1 MGVKETN
8 LSQEEI
14 DKIIFNNMYRHE
26 FLEALMQ
33 EIPNGITLNEIVI
46 QKKRR

>member
-14 DKIIFNNMYRHE
+14 DRIIFNNMYKHE

-33 EIPNGITLNEIVI
+33 EIPKGFIVSDDQGDNI
-46 QKKRR
+46 

>member
-14 DKIIFNNMYRHE
+14 DRIIFNNMYRHE

-33 EIPNGITLNEIVI
+33 EIPKGFVASDDQGGNI
-46 QKKRR
+46 